1 MGVRNGAMF
10 GEAHDFSPVR
20 VGRIRNHT
28 PARTWDELAWT
39 FRYSTDSSGSLQ
51 LFLLRWWFYGI
62 IPLKPWSCR
71 QECFSCFWRREL
83 IFISPVPGNDFAIFF
98 SLQNHLLWFS
108 FFFRAQYFLISQYV
122 QSSFQTSHFS
132 WVQHV
137 PKKMTSTSQINCKI
151 IWRGTNSHTSS
162 LIDNHP
168 AKLGI
173 IMTAI
178 MIITMTHSYYS
189 I

>member
-1 MGVRNGAMF
+1 MSLP
-10 GEAHDFSPVR
+10 EH
-20 VGRIRNHT
+20 
-28 PARTWDELAWT
+28 
-39 FRYSTDSSGSLQ
+39 SGTLLTLLVHCN

-62 IPLKPWSCR
+62 IPLK
-71 QECFSCFWRREL
+71 QTL
-83 IFISPVPGNDFAIFF
+83 ILQTGVLQLLLEKRADLHQPSTRPPFCHFF
-98 SLQNHLLWFS
+98 PLQNHLLWFS
-108 FFFRAQYFLISQYV
+108 FFFFRAQYFLISQYV
-122 QSSFQTSHFS
+122 QSSFRTSHFS

-137 PKKMTSTSQINCKI
+137 QKKMTSTSQINCNI

-168 AKLGI
+168 AKLWI

-178 MIITMTHSYYS
+178 MMITMTHSYYS